1 MAMEVSWSFALQ
13 GTAVN
18 GAAIVVGGVLGALL
32 GKRIPEQVK
41 QRVLQGIALAV
52 LLIGI
57 KMALETQNV
66 LVVVFG
72 MVIGGITGE
81 LLRIDDKLRS
91 LGDWLELRASQSGS
105 GVARAFVF
113 ATLLYG
119 VGSMAVMGALES
131 GLLGQ
136 HQILYVK
143 AILDGTTSVALAASM
158 GPGVSLSAVPIVL
171 YQGSIALA
179 AGSLQPFLR
188 PDVFSELSGVGGLLI
203 LAVGLNM
210 LELQEIK
217 VANFLPAFLVV
228 LVWVGI
234 LPTLF

>member
-1 MAMEVSWSFALQ
+1 MDVSWSYALL

-18 GAAIVVGGVLGALL
+18 GAAIVVGGVLGVLL
-32 GKRIPEQVK
+32 GKHIPERIK
-41 QRVLQGIALAV
+41 QRVLQGVALSV

-57 KMALETQNV
+57 KMALETQNL
-66 LVVVFG
+66 LVVVFSI
-72 MVIGGITGE
+72 VIGGIVGE
-81 LLRIDDKLRS
+81 LLGIDAWLRRI
-91 LGDWLELRASQSGS
+91 GEWLELQASQSGA
-105 GVARAFVF
+105 GVANAFVF

-131 GLLGQ
+131 GLLGR

-158 GPGVSLSAVPIVL
+158 GIGVSLSAVPIVL
-171 YQGSIALA
+171 YQGSIALV
-179 AGSLQPFLR
+179 AGLLQPFLGAN
-188 PDVFSELSGVGGLLI
+188 VVGELSGVGGLLI

-217 VANFLPAFLVV
+217 VANFLPAFAVALI
-228 LVWVGI
+228 WVGI
-234 LPTLF
+234 LPTLI

>member
-1 MAMEVSWSFALQ
+1 MDVSWSYALL

-18 GAAIVVGGVLGALL
+18 GAAILTGGVLGVLL
-32 GKRIPEQVK
+32 GNRIPERVK

-57 KMALETQNV
+57 KMALETQNM
-66 LVVVFG
+66 LVVVFSI
-72 MVIGGITGE
+72 VIGGIAGE
-81 LLRIDDKLRS
+81 LLGIDAWLKKI
-91 LGDWLELRASQSGS
+91 GDWLELQVSKSGS
-105 GVARAFVF
+105 GMAKAFVF

-131 GLLGQ
+131 GLLGR

-143 AILDGTTSVALAASM
+143 AVLDGTTSVALAASM
-158 GPGVSLSAVPIVL
+158 GIGVSLSAVPIVL

-179 AGSLQPFLR
+179 AGSLQPFLGANVVR
-188 PDVFSELSGVGGLLI
+188 ELSGVGGLLI

-228 LVWVGI
+228 LVWVGV

>member
-1 MAMEVSWSFALQ
+1 MAVEVSWSYALQ

-32 GKRIPEQVK
+32 GNRIPEQVK
-41 QRVLQGIALAV
+41 QRVLQGIALTV

-57 KMALETQNV
+57 KMALQTQSV
-66 LVVVFG
+66 LIVVFS
-72 MVIGGITGE
+72 MVLGGIAGE
-81 LLRIDDKLRS
+81 LLGIDAWLRRF
-91 LGDWLELRASQSGS
+91 GDWLELRASQSGS
-105 GVARAFVF
+105 GVAQAFVF

-158 GPGVSLSAVPIVL
+158 GIGVSLSAVPVVL
-171 YQGSIALA
+171 YQGFIALA
-179 AGSLQPFLR
+179 AGSLQPFLS
-188 PDVFSELSGVGGLLI
+188 PDVISELSGVGGLLI

-217 VANFLPAFLVV
+217 VANFLPAFVVV

-234 LPTLF
+234 LPALF

>member
-1 MAMEVSWSFALQ
+1 MDISWSYALL

-18 GAAIVVGGVLGALL
+18 GAAIVTGGVLGVLL
-32 GKRIPEQVK
+32 GNRIPERIK
-41 QRVLQGIALAV
+41 QRVLQGIALSV

-57 KMALETQNV
+57 KMALETQNM
-66 LVVVFG
+66 LVVVFSL
-72 MVIGGITGE
+72 VIGGIVGE
-81 LLRIDDKLRS
+81 LLGIDAWLRRV
-91 LGDWLELRASQSGS
+91 GDWLELRASQSGS
-105 GVARAFVF
+105 GVAQSFVF

-158 GPGVSLSAVPIVL
+158 GIGVSLSAVPVVL

-179 AGSLQPFLR
+179 AGSLQPFLGAN
-188 PDVFSELSGVGGLLI
+188 VVGELSGVGGLLI

-234 LPTLF
+234 LPTLL

>member
-1 MAMEVSWSFALQ
+1 MAVEVSWSYALQ

-32 GKRIPEQVK
+32 GNRIPEQVK
-41 QRVLQGIALAV
+41 QRVLQGIALTV

-57 KMALETQNV
+57 KMALQTQSV
-66 LVVVFG
+66 LIVVFS
-72 MVIGGITGE
+72 MVLGGIAGE
-81 LLRIDDKLRS
+81 LLGIDAWLRR

-105 GVARAFVF
+105 GVAQAFVF

-158 GPGVSLSAVPIVL
+158 GIGVSLSAVPVVL
-171 YQGSIALA
+171 YQGFITLA
-179 AGSLQPFLR
+179 AGSLQPFLS
-188 PDVFSELSGVGGLLI
+188 PDVVSELSGVGGLLI

-217 VANFLPAFLVV
+217 VANFLPAFVVV

>member
-1 MAMEVSWSFALQ
+1 MDVSWSYALL

-18 GAAIVVGGVLGALL
+18 GAAIVTGGALGVLFGN
-32 GKRIPEQVK
+32 RISERIK

-57 KMALETQNV
+57 KMALETQSM
-66 LVVVFG
+66 LVVVLS
-72 MVIGGITGE
+72 MVIGGIMGE
-81 LLRIDDKLRS
+81 LLGIDAWLRRI
-91 LGDWLELRASQSGS
+91 GDWLESQVSQSGS
-105 GVARAFVF
+105 GVAKAFVF

-131 GLLGQ
+131 GLLGR

-158 GPGVSLSAVPIVL
+158 GIGVSLSAVPIVL
-171 YQGSIALA
+171 YQGAIALA
-179 AGSLQPFLR
+179 AGTLQPFLGAN
-188 PDVFSELSGVGGLLI
+188 VVGELSGVGGLLI
-203 LAVGLNM
+203 MAVGLNM

-217 VANFLPAFLVV
+217 VANFLPAFVVV
-228 LVWVGI
+228 LVWVGV
-234 LPTLF
+234 LPTLI

>member
-1 MAMEVSWSFALQ
+1 MDISWSYALL

-18 GAAIVVGGVLGALL
+18 GAAIVTGGVLGALL
-32 GKRIPEQVK
+32 GNRIPERIK
-41 QRVLQGIALAV
+41 QRVLQGIALSV

-57 KMALETQNV
+57 KMALETQNM
-66 LVVVFG
+66 LVVVFSL
-72 MVIGGITGE
+72 VIGGIVGE
-81 LLRIDDKLRS
+81 LLGIDAWLRRV
-91 LGDWLELRASQSGS
+91 GDWLELRASQSGS
-105 GVARAFVF
+105 GVAQSFVF

-158 GPGVSLSAVPIVL
+158 GIGVSLSAVPVVL

-179 AGSLQPFLR
+179 AGSLQPFLGAN
-188 PDVFSELSGVGGLLI
+188 VVGELSGVGGLLI

-217 VANFLPAFLVV
+217 VANFLPAFVVV

-234 LPTLF
+234 LPTLL

>member
-1 MAMEVSWSFALQ
+1 MDISWSYALL

-18 GAAIVVGGVLGALL
+18 GAAIVTGGVLGALL
-32 GKRIPEQVK
+32 GNRIPERIK
-41 QRVLQGIALAV
+41 QRVLQGIALSV

-57 KMALETQNV
+57 KMALETQNM
-66 LVVVFG
+66 LVVVFSL
-72 MVIGGITGE
+72 VIGGIVGE
-81 LLRIDDKLRS
+81 LLGIDAWLRRV
-91 LGDWLELRASQSGS
+91 GDWLELRASQSGS
-105 GVARAFVF
+105 GVAQSFVF

-158 GPGVSLSAVPIVL
+158 GIGVSLSAVPVVL

-179 AGSLQPFLR
+179 AGSLQPFLGAN
-188 PDVFSELSGVGGLLI
+188 VVGELSGVGGLLI

-234 LPTLF
+234 LPTLL

>member
-1 MAMEVSWSFALQ
+1 MDISWSYALL

-18 GAAIVVGGVLGALL
+18 GAAIVTGGVLGVLL
-32 GKRIPEQVK
+32 GNRIPERIK

-57 KMALETQNV
+57 KMALETQNM
-66 LVVVFG
+66 LVVVFSL
-72 MVIGGITGE
+72 VIGGIVGE
-81 LLRIDDKLRS
+81 LLGIDAWLRS
-91 LGDWLELRASQSGS
+91 VGDWLELRASQSGS
-105 GVARAFVF
+105 GVAQSFVF

-158 GPGVSLSAVPIVL
+158 GIGVSLSAVPVVL

-179 AGSLQPFLR
+179 AGSLQPFLGAN
-188 PDVFSELSGVGGLLI
+188 VVGELSGVGGLLI

-217 VANFLPAFLVV
+217 VANFLPAFVVV

>member
-1 MAMEVSWSFALQ
+1 MDVSWSYALL

-18 GAAIVVGGVLGALL
+18 GAAILTGGVLGVLL
-32 GKRIPEQVK
+32 GNRIPERIK

-57 KMALETQNV
+57 KMALETQNM
-66 LVVVFG
+66 LVVVFSI
-72 MVIGGITGE
+72 VIGGIAGE
-81 LLRIDDKLRS
+81 LLGIDAWLKKI
-91 LGDWLELRASQSGS
+91 GDWLELQVSKSGS
-105 GVARAFVF
+105 GMAKAFVF

-131 GLLGQ
+131 GLLGR

-143 AILDGTTSVALAASM
+143 AVLDGTTSVALAASM
-158 GPGVSLSAVPIVL
+158 GIGVSLSAVPIVL

-179 AGSLQPFLR
+179 AGSLQPFLGANVVR
-188 PDVFSELSGVGGLLI
+188 ELSGVGGLLI

-228 LVWVGI
+228 LVWVGV

>member
-57 KMALETQNV
+57 KMALETQNM
-66 LVVVFG
+66 LVVVFS

-81 LLRIDDKLRS
+81 LLRIDDKLRR

-105 GVARAFVF
+105 GVAQAFVF

-158 GPGVSLSAVPIVL
+158 GLGVSLSAVPIVL

-217 VANFLPAFLVV
+217 VANFLPAFVVV
-228 LVWVGI
+228 LIWVGI